1 MAVQVGREV
10 IAFGGELRN
19 FQIEV
24 DGLIYQ
30 GIKQRKGILNRVRNR
45 FRRFLRFFLEEL
57 DYFISQKGFSFFLFL
72 FFFLV
77 SGRVDPSE
85 LTRIVDDAV
94 TKKIN
99 HWFPTEVAEAKR
111 GNMKRQFSKPFCLIE
126 LAIINC
132 GCETSM
138 TRVQKISVIII

>member
-45 FRRFLRFFLEEL
+45 FRRFFGFLEEV
-57 DYFISQKGFSFFLFL
+57 DYFISQKGFSFFFF

>member
-10 IAFGGELRN
+10 IGFGGELRN

-45 FRRFLRFFLEEL
+45 FRRFFGFLEEV
-57 DYFISQKGFSFFLFL
+57 DYFISQKGFSFSFS

-99 HWFPTEVAEAKR
+99 HWFPTEAKR